1 MASEPRL
8 FEAATL
14 AESVSIELRE
24 ELSALNLIL
33 ESLESEHNDTIKT
46 GLEGC
51 LLKRLGDYINAL
63 NFIFYGLISS
73 VERLESGAKS
83 LYSTAKNPDCG

>member
-46 GLEGC
+46 GFGEF

-63 NFIFYGLISS
+63 NFIFYGLRNS
-73 VERLESGAKS
+73 VERLESGAEN